1 MAGTQHTK
9 EYRNVTKALVGV
21 RSQRGVSQK
30 DLADR
35 LGKPPSYVAK
45 VELCERRLDIIEF
58 FIWLRALDVDPDAF
72 IREHLADLPRRIPE
86 SPSK

>member
-9 EYRNVTKALVGV
+9 EYRNVTKALVGL

-30 DLADR
+30 DLAER

-45 VELCERRLDIIEF
+45 VELCERRLDIVEF
-58 FIWLRALDVDPDAF
+58 CIWLRALDIDPYAF
-72 IREHLADLPRRIPE
+72 IREHLTDLPRRIPE
-86 SPSK
+86 KPFE